1 MGEWFLQNG
10 KYAQFLERAKV
21 IPAQAPQCRQYA
33 LIFDFLDLANLS
45 IQEEA
50 ALATNWIKDRPERLK
65 QQKISLATR
74 TGRATGS
81 FPKNPTADVHYA
93 IHKCEQLIL
102 HGNPSAIGRFF
113 PAYGIRS
120 TFFFCRMC
128 TSSAVRYFRAPW
140 VTILTSLR
148 PAVNPLPGCS
158 SRKPV
163 QDQLA

>member
-21 IPAQAPQCRQYA
+21 IPAQASQYRQYA

-93 IHKCEQLIL
+93 IHKCESLGSGKQLIL
-102 HGNPSAIGRFF
+102 HGNPSAIGRDFSPLMAF
-113 PAYGIRS
+113 VRR
-120 TFFFCRMC
+120 FFFAECALPVLYV
-128 TSSAVRYFRAPW
+128 TSGH
-140 VTILTSLR
+140 L
-148 PAVNPLPGCS
+148 G
-158 SRKPV
+158 SRF
-163 QDQLA
+163 